1 MAQTPIVINDDH
13 WKIVGGVVVR
23 GYGVASGQGAGNPY
37 PDGTIALQ
45 KPFFAARGLDLAAYM
60 AGTLNISIAPA
71 TFQLLQPA
79 YLFRR
84 VAWTTLHQPE
94 DFSFARCR
102 LTFSATRYDGWVYYP
117 HPETKERHVQQ
128 PSMLELI
135 MPFVPK
141 IGYGDAVQIAVPT
154 NEILLVDQ

>member
-1 MAQTPIVINDDH
+1 MPQTHSSINDDQ
-13 WKIVGGVVVR
+13 WKTVGGVVVR

-79 YLFRR
+79 YLFRQ

-141 IGYGDAVQIAVPT
+141 IGCGDAVQIAVPT
-154 NEILLVDQ
+154 NEVMISD